1 MANEAKQ
8 DSTGRDIQR
17 KAPVHG
23 LTPFEDAD
31 RLLDS
36 FFRRSWMRPWHFDWH
51 TIQELK
57 LPFNGHPP
65 KVDVIDR
72 EAEIIVRAGIP
83 GVEKKDLDISV
94 GEDSVTIKGVTHR
107 EKKEEKGD
115 YYRQELAE
123 GAFSRTVELPAMVD
137 GTRATASFK
146 DGVLE
151 LTLPKLEKTKRHS
164 VKVE

>member
-1 MANEAKQ
+1 MTNEAKQ
-8 DSTGRDIQR
+8 DGTGRDIQR
-17 KAPVHG
+17 KASVHG
-23 LTPFEDAD
+23 LIPFEDMD
-31 RLLDS
+31 RLFDS
-36 FFRRSWMRPWHFDWH
+36 FFRRSWMRPWHLDWPM
-51 TIQELK
+51 IQELK
-57 LPFNGHPP
+57 LPFNGQPP

-72 EAEIIVRAGIP
+72 EAEIVVRAGIP
-83 GVEKKDLDISV
+83 GVDKKDLDISV
-94 GEDSVTIKGVTHR
+94 GEDSVTIKGATHR

-137 GTRATASFK
+137 STRAKASFK

-151 LTLPKLEKTKRHS
+151 LTLPKIEKTKRRS